1 MKYKVGDIVE
11 LIYLDVVGTGEI
23 IRIDEGF
30 FSNKYLIKTIMSYSI
45 RGGERSE
52 TKVITVKEKDIIKLI
67 K

>member
-45 RGGERSE
+45 RGGERPE
-52 TKVITVKEKDIIKLI
+52 TKAITVKEKRYHKIN
-67 K
+67 

>member
-45 RGGERSE
+45 RDGERPE
-52 TKVITVKEKDIIKLI
+52 KAITVKEKRYHKIN
-67 K
+67 

>member
-30 FSNKYLIKTIMSYSI
+30 FSNKYLIK
-45 RGGERSE
+45 
-52 TKVITVKEKDIIKLI
+52 L
-67 K
+67 

>member
-1 MKYKVGDIVE
+1 MKYKAGDIVE

-45 RGGERSE
+45 RGGERP
-52 TKVITVKEKDIIKLI
+52 EKKL
-67 K
+67 

>member
-1 MKYKVGDIVE
+1 MKYKVWDIVE

-45 RGGERSE
+45 RDGERPE
-52 TKVITVKEKDIIKLI
+52 TKAITVKEKRYHKIN
-67 K
+67 